1 MTQPLMM
8 RLPRNRLEDLPNYR
22 SGWDTMPVKGNS
34 LYRKSLQS
42 IFDDWLSSEDEPIIE
57 ETPEDAP
64 SASGHGTSGR
74 VRARSATSVPKLRTR
89 RRPSVK
95 PSPPKLINKCLS
107 DSDDSSAM
115 EEPDIDG
122 SSIHTERRGGGTNKP
137 RPKIQI
143 PAVTRRPPNPSAS
156 NSIINQECMS
166 RSEGRSFVG
175 DEACK
180 YFTSIN
186 KNLFSSGKMV
196 IAPEKVTESRSF
208 LYTTTY
214 YVEKGEVKLQL
225 RQSEERLKA
234 GKFFFVP
241 PGHHCKITNLLAG
254 EAVLVYSKFKLA

>member
-1 MTQPLMM
+1 MCDNV
-8 RLPRNRLEDLPNYR
+8 RR
-22 SGWDTMPVKGNS
+22 
-34 LYRKSLQS
+34 
-42 IFDDWLSSEDEPIIE
+42 

-64 SASGHGTSGR
+64 SASGHGTSGSA
-74 VRARSATSVPKLRTR
+74 RARSATSVPKLRT

-122 SSIHTERRGGGTNKP
+122 SSIHTERRGGGTNMP
-137 RPKIQI
+137 RRRKIQI

-156 NSIINQECMS
+156 NSMINQECTS

-180 YFTSIN
+180 YFPSIK

-196 IAPEKVTESRSF
+196 IAPEKVTESHTF
-208 LYTTTY
+208 LSTITY

-225 RQSEERLKA
+225 LQSEERLKA
-234 GKFFFVP
+234 GNFFFVP

-254 EAVLVYSKFKLA
+254 EAVLVYSKFKPA